1 MMYRGPMSIL
11 SPTDRAVLWR
21 MTVTSG
27 SEERASRLKILASEI
42 LESPGRRL
50 DLYSDHDEEV
60 VETVEILDASGLLGR
75 DDLRE
80 AFEDADEDD
89 DRAQAFAALLA
100 SHLDA
105 AAEIER
111 LGVDVRLRAL
121 RLAGVWRGHVRD
133 RACDEPEWLSAA
145 QVAARYGV
153 TPQAV
158 YKWIDAGR
166 VRAERTPGGSWR
178 LAADQFEPH
187 RARQDAATA
196 LKARLVE
203 HAGSAASP
211 SDEELAA
218 EIVARRRS

>member
-1 MMYRGPMSIL
+1 MSIL

-21 MTVTSG
+21 MTVTSE
-27 SEERASRLKILASEI
+27 SEVRASRLKILASEI
-42 LESPGRRL
+42 LESAGRRL

-89 DRAQAFAALLA
+89 DRAQTFAALLA
-100 SHLDA
+100 SHLDS
-105 AAEIER
+105 AAEVER

-121 RLAGVWRGHVRD
+121 RLAGIWRGHVRD
-133 RACDEPEWLSAA
+133 RARHEEPEWLSAA

-178 LAADQFEPH
+178 LAANQFERH
-187 RARQDAATA
+187 RVKQDAAIA
-196 LKARLVE
+196 LKTKLVE
-203 HAGSAASP
+203 RAGNAPGP
-211 SDEELAA
+211 SDGELAA

>member
-1 MMYRGPMSIL
+1 MSIL

-21 MTVTSG
+21 LTVTSG

-42 LESPGRRL
+42 LESAGRRL
-50 DLYSDHDEEV
+50 DLYSDHEDEV

-89 DRAQAFAALLA
+89 DRAQTFAALLA
-100 SHLDA
+100 GHLDS

-111 LGVDVRLRAL
+111 LGVDVRIRAL
-121 RLAGVWRGHVRD
+121 RLAGVWRGHVGD
-133 RACDEPEWLSAA
+133 RAHEEPEWLSAA
-145 QVAARYGV
+145 QVATLYGV

-178 LAADQFEPH
+178 LAADQFE
-187 RARQDAATA
+187 RRRGKQNAATEF
-196 LKARLVE
+196 KTRLVE
-203 HAGSAASP
+203 RAGNAPSP
-211 SDEELAA
+211 SDEALAA
-218 EIVARRRS
+218 EIVARRHP

>member
-1 MMYRGPMSIL
+1 MSIL

-27 SEERASRLKILASEI
+27 REERVSRLKILAAEI
-42 LESPGRRL
+42 LESAGRRL
-50 DLYSDHDEEV
+50 DLYSGFDDEV

-89 DRAQAFAALLA
+89 DRAQIFAALLA

-105 AAEIER
+105 AADIER
-111 LGVDVRLRAL
+111 LGVDVRVRAL
-121 RLAGVWRGHVRD
+121 RLAGAWRGHVSD
-133 RACDEPEWLSAA
+133 RARVEPEWLSVA

-166 VRAERTPGGSWR
+166 VSAERTPGGSWR
-178 LAADQFEPH
+178 LAADQFERNP
-187 RARQDAATA
+187 ARQDAAIA
-196 LKARLVE
+196 LKAKLIE
-203 HAGSAASP
+203 HVASAPGP
-211 SDEELAA
+211 SDQELAA
-218 EIVARRRS
+218 EIVARRHP

>member
-1 MMYRGPMSIL
+1 MSIL
-11 SPTDRAVLWR
+11 SPIDRAVLWR

-42 LESPGRRL
+42 RESAGRRL
-50 DLYSDHDEEV
+50 DLYSGHDEEV
-60 VETVEILDASGLLGR
+60 IETVEILDASGLLGR

-89 DRAQAFAALLA
+89 DRAQTFAALLA

-105 AAEIER
+105 AAEVER
-111 LGVDVRLRAL
+111 LSVDVRLRAL
-121 RLAGVWRGHVRD
+121 RLADVWRGHVRD
-133 RACDEPEWLSAA
+133 RASDKTEWLSAA

-166 VRAERTPGGSWR
+166 VTRSAHRAAPGDSPPTSSSPTAPDRTPRQRSRQSWSNAPGARPAPPMRSWR
-178 LAADQFEPH
+178 QKSSL
-187 RARQDAATA
+187 DAAP
-196 LKARLVE
+196 E
-203 HAGSAASP
+203 CS
-211 SDEELAA
+211 
-218 EIVARRRS
+218 